1 MTRKTILLGVLVLV
15 LGAAAVA
22 FGLMLFQ
29 GQNDQPAANHPPN
42 TAPNHAPPPLTANEK
57 TALEAATIMT
67 TWHPADDFNHTDA
80 ELRTSHL
87 MTDERANRIEQ
98 PERPA
103 TGPEWNEAAEANATS
118 QPAVEINYFT
128 DTDEH
133 TVAVFAEWEW
143 ITDTDS
149 GTIDSDTER
158 IYYFAFNDEGAIHD
172 YTYETIPTTTT
183 DTTDQ

>member
-22 FGLMLFQ
+22 FGWMIFQ
-29 GQNDQPAANHPPN
+29 SQDDQPAAEQPPQQE
-42 TAPNHAPPPLTANEK
+42 AQQLTENEK

-67 TWHPADDFNHTDA
+67 TWHPADDFNRTDA
-80 ELRTSHL
+80 ELRASHL